1 MTVTRNDVNRI
12 KIANA
17 IRAAGESLIKNADSI
32 AGDEKYIIGV
42 DIDFS
47 IDCGFDEAPEIEVT
61 KRFYPERLIDGFGK
75 KE

>member
-1 MTVTRNDVNRI
+1 MRSDANRI
-12 KIANA
+12 KIVNA

-32 AGDEKYIIGV
+32 AGDEKYITGLDIYFSV
-42 DIDFS
+42 DLSEDRM
-47 IDCGFDEAPEIEVT
+47 PEIEIT

>member
-1 MTVTRNDVNRI
+1 MTVERNDANRI

-47 IDCGFDEAPEIEVT
+47 IDCGFNEAPEISVT
-61 KRFYPERLIDGFGK
+61 KRFYPEKLVENYEGRR
-75 KE
+75 

>member
-1 MTVTRNDVNRI
+1 MRSDANRI
-12 KIANA
+12 KIVNA

-32 AGDEKYIIGV
+32 AGDEVYITGLDIYFSV
-42 DIDFS
+42 DLSEDRM
-47 IDCGFDEAPEIEVT
+47 PEIEVT